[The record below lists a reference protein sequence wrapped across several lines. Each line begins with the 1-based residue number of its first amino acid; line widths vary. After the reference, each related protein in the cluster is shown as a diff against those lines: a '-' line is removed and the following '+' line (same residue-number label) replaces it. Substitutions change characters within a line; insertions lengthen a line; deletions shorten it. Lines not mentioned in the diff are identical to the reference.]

1 MKYNMI
7 VTNAKGLESKR
18 DIGSGYV
25 SAADCAADQR
35 HTWSKRMNAKNS

>member
-1 MKYNMI
+1 MQEAYNANG
-7 VTNAKGLESKR
+7 TGSLTYR
-18 DIGSGYV
+18 DYV